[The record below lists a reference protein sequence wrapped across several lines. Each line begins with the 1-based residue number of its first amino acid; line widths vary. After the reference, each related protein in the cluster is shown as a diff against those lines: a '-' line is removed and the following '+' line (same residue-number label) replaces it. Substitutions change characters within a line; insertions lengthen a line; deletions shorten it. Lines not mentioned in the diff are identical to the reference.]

1 MVNLLRKAIVALVLF
16 ALLMIPVAGASS
28 PITKTNDHQAKP
40 SDLYFNSFPQIY
52 INASRNTSFNV
63 SFLALMLVASTGI
76 YMSYFPSESWGIQ
89 RVSQNELIYQANISL
104 KPLASEDYSYMENQF
119 NISNLGNINN
129 TYLKKFADGSQEIEY
144 SNKMSAI
151 VQVIIQK
158 TNFTNPSYTNN
169 SGRISGFDITFKFT
183 PKSQIPNMG
192 LSAPGGLIDQ
202 KSGSGNL
209 FLFQVLGARI
219 QNDME
224 GFKSLTNPSRALSTN
239 HASGVEVNKSGFSS
253 YYWWNNTYL
262 LNNTPAALNYSE
274 TNMGKYHIVV
284 FKYHFNNSLESIV
297 QDPYFSVPQ
306 VDLFKNPILQ
316 KDINNAAQFV
326 FLHIELFSAG
336 IGTGAIFLG
345 ISYGIYRKR
354 RF

>member
-1 MVNLLRKAIVALVLF
+1 MKKAIVALLLF
-16 ALLMIPVAGASS
+16 ALLMLPVAGASA
-28 PITKTNDHQAKP
+28 PVAKINDQAKP
-40 SDLYFNSFPQIY
+40 SSDLYFNSFPQIY
-52 INASRNTSFNV
+52 INASGNTSFNV
-63 SFLALMLVASTGI
+63 SFLALMLVANTGI
-76 YMSYFPSESWGIQ
+76 YMSYFPSESWDIKK
-89 RVSQNELIYQANISL
+89 VSQNELVYQSNISL
-104 KPLASEDYSYMENQF
+104 KPLASEDYSYLMNQF
-119 NISNLGNINN
+119 NVSNLSNINN
-129 TYLKKFADGSQEIEY
+129 TYIQKYADGHESE
-144 SNKMSAI
+144 SVNKISAI
-151 VQVIIQK
+151 VQIIIQK
-158 TNFTNPSYTNN
+158 TNFTNPSSAGNHTP
-169 SGRISGFDITFKFT
+169 ISGFDITFRFT
-183 PKSQIPNMG
+183 PSSPIPG
-192 LSAPGGLIDQ
+192 PGSFSPVMLPGPASD
-202 KSGSGNL
+202 SGNL

-224 GFKSLTNPSRALSTN
+224 GFQSLMKPSKVLSTD

-253 YYWWNNTYL
+253 YYWWNSTYL
-262 LNNTPAALNYSE
+262 LNNKTAALNYSE

-284 FKYHFNNSLESIV
+284 FRYNVTSSLKSIV

-345 ISYGIYRKR
+345 ISYGMYRKR

>member
-16 ALLMIPVAGASS
+16 TLLMIPVAGASS
-28 PITKTNDHQAKP
+28 PIAKTNDYQVKP

-52 INASRNTSFNV
+52 INASKNTSFNV

-89 RVSQNELIYQANISL
+89 RVSQNELIYQSNISL

-129 TYLKKFADGSQEIEY
+129 TYLKKFADGNQETEY
-144 SNKMSAI
+144 STNKISAI
-151 VQVIIQK
+151 VQIIIQK

-169 SGRISGFDITFKFT
+169 SGRISGFDITFKFI
-183 PKSQIPNMG
+183 PKSQIPGIGSFTQGFLPSQN
-192 LSAPGGLIDQ
+192 SR
-202 KSGSGNL
+202 SGDL

-224 GFKSLTNPSRALSTN
+224 GFKSLTNPSRVLSTN

-262 LNNTPAALNYSE
+262 LNNTPAALN
-274 TNMGKYHIVV
+274 
-284 FKYHFNNSLESIV
+284 
-297 QDPYFSVPQ
+297 
-306 VDLFKNPILQ
+306 
-316 KDINNAAQFV
+316 
-326 FLHIELFSAG
+326 
-336 IGTGAIFLG
+336 
-345 ISYGIYRKR
+345 
-354 RF
+354 